1 MSNSAQ
7 RPKKKAPRNVEI
19 GDRAQSQETS
29 QLSQMQSASDGEEYP
44 IAPGPD
50 VPMYPPAD
58 RLRRGSI
65 SRTIASAL
73 LPGRGRA
80 SKKLQKSPQQSSPK
94 GKPRAGQAA
103 PKRLGPPGVDE
114 AGQGIHPR
122 EECARAMVS
131 RDFLSRVVHSDFE
144 PDPTMRMDFESNSPL
159 VIGRT
164 QSMPEMGVL
173 LRLLLVRLSLINLMH
188 STDALDELMTAGFLS
203 PQEKTKLSDSVVIML
218 NLLTRL
224 IESNRI
230 EAAKQRLSDGDTR
243 QFLQKLVNEANEVLG
258 QTGREWNAWNTKQP
272 SQAQSKG
279 S

>member
-1 MSNSAQ
+1 
-7 RPKKKAPRNVEI
+7 
-19 GDRAQSQETS
+19 
-29 QLSQMQSASDGEEYP
+29 
-44 IAPGPD
+44 
-50 VPMYPPAD
+50 
-58 RLRRGSI
+58 
-65 SRTIASAL
+65 
-73 LPGRGRA
+73 
-80 SKKLQKSPQQSSPK
+80 
-94 GKPRAGQAA
+94 
-103 PKRLGPPGVDE
+103 
-114 AGQGIHPR
+114 
-122 EECARAMVS
+122 MVS